1 MGPRF
6 ENTDSTTGGA
16 PGYESNISLLSTY
29 LCIKRQSPCLASLG
43 RSNSLQQLFD
53 IDEHSEAPAA
63 RLYEKIASPSN
74 PPSSEASALMST
86 TPKLGKTGSMVS
98 EATADMSEQPTPASN
113 KPFSAQFTDKDSRTS
128 AARSIYLKVMI
139 GSSFAISLAIFGV
152 FSIYWGSLWKTPVR
166 QLHGWVVV
174 RSSILFVIDFDGGE
188 IGQAVLQG
196 IQNVPAAA
204 TKVHWEV
211 HSAGEFPNG
220 AADVSAAV
228 LEEHCWV
235 AISINSGS
243 SDALTSALA
252 NADASYAGSSAVTVF
267 AEEARNENAF
277 RGFIRPSVDAALQTI
292 SKQYAIALA
301 QQLASGSSSAN
312 VTAILA
318 NAPQVIT
325 EPLSYTIANLRPF
338 DVPVATAAVFV
349 GLIYMTILAFF
360 IVMTAS
366 AARQMSGLETILT
379 YGSLVRLRIATT
391 FMIYFILSLFYS
403 LLSKAFQLPFD
414 RKFGNAGFL
423 VFWMLN
429 LFGMLALGLALES
442 LITLLT
448 PRFIPF
454 FLLIWIITNVSV
466 ALFPLDVL
474 PGIFRYG
481 YAWPFYNISRA
492 QRAIVFGTKNDVGL
506 NFGVLIVWVTISCI
520 TLPFFQWLVR
530 RSDIKAQQTKERL
543 EEKVEEMP

>member
-1 MGPRF
+1 M
-6 ENTDSTTGGA
+6 
-16 PGYESNISLLSTY
+16 
-29 LCIKRQSPCLASLG
+29 
-43 RSNSLQQLFD
+43 
-53 IDEHSEAPAA
+53 
-63 RLYEKIASPSN
+63 
-74 PPSSEASALMST
+74 SAT
-86 TPKLGKTGSMVS
+86 TPRLGKTGSMVS

-166 QLHGWVVV
+166 QLHGWVV
-174 RSSILFVIDFDGGE
+174 DFDGGE

-196 IQNVPAAA
+196 IQNIPAAA

-211 HSAGEFPNG
+211 HPAGEFPNG

-252 NADASYAGSSAVTVF
+252 NANASYAGSSAITVF

-292 SKQYAIALA
+292 SKQYAIRFA
-301 QQLASGSSSAN
+301 QQLASASSSSVN
-312 VTAILA
+312 LTSVLA

-366 AARQMSGLETILT
+366 AARQMSGLENMLT
-379 YGSLVRLRIATT
+379 YGSLVRL
-391 FMIYFILSLFYS
+391 FYS
-403 LLSKAFQLPFD
+403 LLSMAFDLPFD
-414 RKFGNAGFL
+414 RKFGNSGFL

-530 RSDIKAQQTKERL
+530 RSDIKAQKTKERL